1 MTDLN
6 KPEDHTSGEGSPVK
20 PASRPGGD
28 AASSSDHG
36 SDELPY
42 IDDPVSKWW
51 IGIIVAVFALIF
63 AWAILFGGGGVFDG
77 IFDSDDPT
85 PSPEP
90 TISASPAPSVEVTLE
105 PSAEPEGTP
114 AVEVTLEPS
123 AEPEGTPAVE
133 VTLEPSAAPT
143 ATATSEPT
151 DVPSVEPTAAPTDVP
166 AASQTPEASPT
177 G

>member
-20 PASRPGGD
+20 PASKPGGD
-28 AASSSDHG
+28 AASSIEHG

-63 AWAILFGGGGVFDG
+63 AWAILFGAGGVFDG

-90 TISASPAPSVEVTLE
+90 TISASPARRGRRSTEVT
-105 PSAEPEGTP
+105 PR
-114 AVEVTLEPS
+114 VR
-123 AEPEGTPAVE
+123 
-133 VTLEPSAAPT
+133 APNRRGRLQ
-143 ATATSEPT
+143 SR
-151 DVPSVEPTAAPTDVP
+151 
-166 AASQTPEASPT
+166 
-177 G
+177 